1 LGEHG
6 VRAQDVTLEITESAI
21 GHAPA
26 LPALTYLKSLGLK
39 LSIDD
44 FGTGHS
50 SLARLDTIPLDEL
63 KIDRSFIRKLAAGGG
78 STLVAEMISLAHE
91 LGLSVVAEGVE
102 TQEITESLA
111 DLGVRLD
118 PGLPPRPPPPRGR
131 RAVLA
136 AVSAGRH
143 QNPLARQ
150 RCQRRLTNN
159 LRRRHPPDQA
169 CPPDC
174 LAHGQ
179 TQTHAAGDQAD
190 TSPCRSSRQSRR
202 TISASSH

>member
-1 LGEHG
+1 M
-6 VRAQDVTLEITESAI
+6 
-21 GHAPA
+21 
-26 LPALTYLKSLGLK
+26 LTHLKSLGLK

-63 KIDRSFIRKLAAGGG
+63 NIDRSFIRKLAAGGG
-78 STLVAEMISLAHE
+78 STLVAAMISLAHE

-131 RAVLA
+131 RAVLV

-169 CPPDC
+169 CLSRVKKLRQLGAFKVGRQPWV
-174 LAHGQ
+174 A
-179 TQTHAAGDQAD
+179 TAAVA
-190 TSPCRSSRQSRR
+190 SSREARR
-202 TISASSH
+202 SGSAGRDSPV